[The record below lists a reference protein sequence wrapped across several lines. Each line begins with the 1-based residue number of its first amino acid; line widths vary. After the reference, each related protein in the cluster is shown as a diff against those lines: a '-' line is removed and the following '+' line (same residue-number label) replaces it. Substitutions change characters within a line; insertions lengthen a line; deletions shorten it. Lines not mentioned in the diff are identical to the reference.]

1 MSGLIKTIF
10 LLFITYLIALASSHN
25 VIDTNN
31 IPITLVCFLITFLI
45 HYIVFIPSFIF
56 KTERFFDITGSIT
69 FLSVISY
76 IFYNRNLEDFNY
88 SGIIL
93 LVLIGLWT
101 LRLGL
106 FLFYRV
112 IKDGK
117 DKRFDELK
125 TNFLKFMTVWTMS
138 GAWVFITASP
148 AIAALSS
155 NKINDNSIFITI
167 GSLLWILG
175 FIIEVISDRQKRKFK
190 KKNNDGYITSGLWA
204 YSRHPNY
211 VGEIMLWT
219 GITIISF
226 PSLEGFQLIT
236 LISPVFVYLLLTKV
250 SGLNILEE
258 NADKKWGKE
267 KAYIDYKNNTPV
279 LFPFKKII

>member
-10 LLFITYLIALASSHN
+10 LLVITYLIAIASSHN

-69 FLSVISY
+69 FLSVIFY

-138 GAWVFITASP
+138 GTWVFITASP

-155 NKINDNSIFITI
+155 NKINDNLIFITI
-167 GSLLWILG
+167 GSLLWVLG

-267 KAYIDYKNNTPV
+267 QAYRDYKNNTPL
-279 LFPFKKII
+279 LFPFKK

>member
-1 MSGLIKTIF
+1 MIGLIKTIF
-10 LLFITYLIALASSHN
+10 LLVITYLIALASSHN

-69 FLSVISY
+69 FLSVIFY

-138 GAWVFITASP
+138 GTWVFITASP

-155 NKINDNSIFITI
+155 NKINDNLIFITI
-167 GSLLWILG
+167 GSLLWVLG

-267 KAYIDYKNNTPV
+267 KAYRDYKNNTPL
-279 LFPFKKII
+279 LFPFKK

>member
-1 MSGLIKTIF
+1 M
-10 LLFITYLIALASSHN
+10 
-25 VIDTNN
+25 
-31 IPITLVCFLITFLI
+31 
-45 HYIVFIPSFIF
+45 
-56 KTERFFDITGSIT
+56 
-69 FLSVISY
+69 
-76 IFYNRNLEDFNY
+76 
-88 SGIIL
+88 IL
-93 LVLIGLWT
+93 LIFIGLWT

-148 AIAALSS
+148 AIAALCS
-155 NKINDNSIFITI
+155 NKINDNLIFII
-167 GSLLWILG
+167 VGSFLWISG

-226 PSLEGFQLIT
+226 PTLAGLQLIT
-236 LISPVFVYLLLTKV
+236 LVSPLFVYLLLTKV

-258 NADKKWGKE
+258 NADKKWGNE
-267 KAYIDYKNNTPV
+267 KAYNEYKKNTPI
-279 LFPFKKII
+279 LFPFKK

>member
-10 LLFITYLIALASSHN
+10 LLVITYLIALASSYN

-45 HYIVFIPSFIF
+45 HYVVFIPSFIF

-69 FLSVISY
+69 FLSVIFY

-138 GAWVFITASP
+138 GTWVFITASP

-155 NKINDNSIFITI
+155 NKINDNLIFITI
-167 GSLLWILG
+167 GSLLWVLG

-267 KAYIDYKNNTPV
+267 QAYRDYKNNTPL
-279 LFPFKKII
+279 LFPFKK

>member
-10 LLFITYLIALASSHN
+10 LLVITYLIALASSHN

-69 FLSVISY
+69 FLSVICY

-138 GAWVFITASP
+138 GTWVFITASP

-155 NKINDNSIFITI
+155 NKINDNLIFITI
-167 GSLLWILG
+167 GSLLWVLG

-267 KAYIDYKNNTPV
+267 KAYIDYKNNTPI
-279 LFPFKKII
+279 LFPFKK

>member
-10 LLFITYLIALASSHN
+10 LLVITYLIALAGSHN

-31 IPITLVCFLITFLI
+31 IPITLVCFIITFLI

-76 IFYNRNLEDFNY
+76 IFYNRNLEDLNY
-88 SGIIL
+88 SGMIL
-93 LVLIGLWT
+93 LAFIGLWT

-155 NKINDNSIFITI
+155 NKINDNLIFII
-167 GSLLWILG
+167 VGSILWGLG

-219 GITIISF
+219 GITIILF
-226 PSLEGFQLIT
+226 PTLAGFQLIT
-236 LISPVFVYLLLTKV
+236 LVSPLFVYVLLTKV

-258 NADKKWGKE
+258 NADKKWGNE
-267 KAYIDYKNNTPV
+267 KAYNDYKKNTPI
-279 LFPFKKII
+279 LFPFKK

>member
-1 MSGLIKTIF
+1 M
-10 LLFITYLIALASSHN
+10 
-25 VIDTNN
+25 
-31 IPITLVCFLITFLI
+31 
-45 HYIVFIPSFIF
+45 
-56 KTERFFDITGSIT
+56 
-69 FLSVISY
+69 
-76 IFYNRNLEDFNY
+76 
-88 SGIIL
+88 
-93 LVLIGLWT
+93 
-101 LRLGL
+101 GL

-138 GAWVFITASP
+138 GTWVFITASP

-155 NKINDNSIFITI
+155 NKINDNLIFITI
-167 GSLLWILG
+167 GSLLWVLG

-267 KAYIDYKNNTPV
+267 KAYRDYKNNTPL
-279 LFPFKKII
+279 LFPFKK

>member
-10 LLFITYLIALASSHN
+10 LLVITYLIALASSHN

-69 FLSVISY
+69 FLSVIFY

-138 GAWVFITASP
+138 GTWVFITASP

-155 NKINDNSIFITI
+155 NKINDNLIFITI
-167 GSLLWILG
+167 GSLLWVLG

-267 KAYIDYKNNTPV
+267 KAYIDYKNNTPI
-279 LFPFKKII
+279 LFPFKK

>member
-10 LLFITYLIALASSHN
+10 LLVITYLIALASSYN

-45 HYIVFIPSFIF
+45 HYVVFIPSFIF

-69 FLSVISY
+69 FLSVIFY

-138 GAWVFITASP
+138 GTWVFITASP

-155 NKINDNSIFITI
+155 NKINDNLIFITI
-167 GSLLWILG
+167 GSLLWVLG

-190 KKNNDGYITSGLWA
+190 KKNDDGYITSGLWA

-267 KAYIDYKNNTPV
+267 QAYRDYKNNTPL
-279 LFPFKKII
+279 LFPFKK

>member
-1 MSGLIKTIF
+1 MNALIKTIF
-10 LLFITYLIALASSHN
+10 LLLITFLVALSASHN
-25 VIDTNN
+25 VIHVNN
-31 IPITLVCFLITFLI
+31 ISISFICFIITFLI

-56 KTERFFDITGSIT
+56 RTERFFDITGSIT

-76 IFYNRNLEDFNY
+76 IFYNRNIEDLNY

-93 LVLIGLWT
+93 LLFIGIWT

-125 TNFLKFMTVWTMS
+125 INFLKFMTVWTMS

-155 NKINDNSIFITI
+155 NKINDNLFFIII
-167 GSLLWILG
+167 GAILWIFG
-175 FIIEVISDRQKRKFK
+175 FIIEFISDKQKRKFK
-190 KKNNDGYITSGLWA
+190 QSNKDGYITSGLWA

-219 GITIISF
+219 GIAIISF

-236 LISPVFVYLLLTKV
+236 LISPIFVYLLLTKI

-258 NADKKWGKE
+258 NADKKWGNEKE
-267 KAYIDYKNNTPV
+267 YKEYKNNTPI
-279 LFPFKKII
+279 LFPFKK

>member
-1 MSGLIKTIF
+1 MSGLIKTII
-10 LLFITYLIALASSHN
+10 LLVITYLIALAGSHN

-31 IPITLVCFLITFLI
+31 IPITFVCFLITFLI

-69 FLSVISY
+69 FLSLISY
-76 IFYNRNLEDFNY
+76 IFYNRNLEDLNY
-88 SGIIL
+88 SGLIL
-93 LVLIGLWT
+93 LAFIGLWT

-112 IKDGK
+112 LKDGK
-117 DKRFDELK
+117 DKRFDDLK

-155 NKINDNSIFITI
+155 NKINDNLIFII
-167 GSLLWILG
+167 VGSFLWISG

-190 KKNNDGYITSGLWA
+190 KENNDGYITSGLWA

-226 PSLEGFQLIT
+226 PTLTGFQLIT
-236 LISPVFVYLLLTKV
+236 LVSPFFVYLLLTKV

-258 NADKKWGKE
+258 NADKKWGNE
-267 KAYIDYKNNTPV
+267 KAYKEYKKNTPI
-279 LFPFKKII
+279 LFPFKK

>member
-10 LLFITYLIALASSHN
+10 LLVITYLIALASSHN

-69 FLSVISY
+69 FLSVIFY

-138 GAWVFITASP
+138 GTWVFITASP

-155 NKINDNSIFITI
+155 NKINDNLIFITI
-167 GSLLWILG
+167 GSLLWVLG

-267 KAYIDYKNNTPV
+267 QAYRDYKNNTPL
-279 LFPFKKII
+279 LFPFKK